1 MILATFFFNLLNIW
15 VIDPIITVKV
25 HLFDEVVV
33 LNESKELDAEIVAD
47 VVVFKVYGLN
57 AQAA

>member
-15 VIDPIITVKV
+15 VIDPFITVKV